1 MTADGTRGFGSSPL
15 SDEVIIIDLTTTP
28 VRNLGSIVFDQ
39 VPGVGKNQPDAFGG
53 GEVIYGNVL
62 PVGLRA
68 AGNVALV
75 NAHNLE
81 VRSLV
86 NLEPPSPFNPMTCGP
101 VGPPTGPGGCP
112 IHGVTPR
119 PRRGSPRD
127 RS

>member
-1 MTADGTRGFGSSPL
+1 
-15 SDEVIIIDLTTTP
+15 VIIIDLTTTP
-28 VRNLGSIVFDQ
+28 VTILGSIRFDQ
-39 VPGVGKNQPDAFGG
+39 VPGVGTNQPDAFGG

-75 NAHNLE
+75 NAHNLK

-86 NLEPPSPFNPMTCGP
+86 NLAPPAPFNPMTCGP
-101 VGPPTGPGGCP
+101 VGPPTGPGGCA

-119 PRRGSPRD
+119 PRARD
-127 RS
+127 